1 MHLTSFQHAASAALF
16 AVGVSCQSSL
26 TASYSNTLQTITGFG
41 VSQAFGR
48 AQEFYN
54 MSPTPRQKGLDY
66 LFSTTAG
73 AGLTIVRNRVG
84 SGTVA
89 SDSILPTSP
98 GCPTCQPSY
107 SWDGVDRGQVWFSK
121 AAQSYGVQTFY
132 ADAWS
137 APGFMKTN
145 GLETG
150 GGYLCGVT
158 GRTCS
163 SGDWRQAYANMLAQ
177 YVKYYQQEGIT
188 ITHLGF
194 LNEPDYTTSYSSM
207 QSNGK
212 EAASFIPTLRNTL
225 NNNGLSSVQLA
236 CCDAVGWSSQRTITT
251 DLLSSGVQGQ
261 LGVITSHTYGSDV
274 DGTINTSG
282 LPVWV
287 TEAADL
293 NSAWCTTWYSNG
305 GLCEGLTWAKR
316 IATGIVTGN
325 LSAYIYWQGVEVNQF
340 QASSYLVA
348 SDGTNVTPSGRLW
361 AFAMWS
367 RYVRPGARR
376 LSTTG
381 TIPNVI
387 WATLKN
393 TDGSV
398 VAVFTNTGGSAQSA
412 SLKIDGYIPTK
423 ASGWVVNNA
432 TGNNIAS
439 QPVSLSGGTALVS
452 IPAYSVVTAVL
463 NQ

>member
-1 MHLTSFQHAASAALF
+1 
-16 AVGVSCQSSL
+16 
-26 TASYSNTLQTITGFG
+26 
-41 VSQAFGR
+41 
-48 AQEFYN
+48 
-54 MSPTPRQKGLDY
+54 
-66 LFSTTAG
+66 
-73 AGLTIVRNRVG
+73 
-84 SGTVA
+84 
-89 SDSILPTSP
+89 
-98 GCPTCQPSY
+98 
-107 SWDGVDRGQVWFSK
+107 
-121 AAQSYGVQTFY
+121 
-132 ADAWS
+132 
-137 APGFMKTN
+137 
-145 GLETG
+145 
-150 GGYLCGVT
+150 
-158 GRTCS
+158 
-163 SGDWRQAYANMLAQ
+163 ML
-177 YVKYYQQEGIT
+177 
-188 ITHLGF
+188 
-194 LNEPDYTTSYSSM
+194 
-207 QSNGK
+207 SNGK

-225 NNNGLSSVQLA
+225 NSNGLSSVQLA

-274 DGTINTSG
+274 DGTINTNG

-367 RYVRPGARR
+367 RWVRPGARR

-381 TIPNVI
+381 TITNVI
-387 WATLKN
+387 WAALRN

-398 VAVFTNTGGSAQSA
+398 VAVFTNTGGNAQSA
-412 SLKIDGYIPTK
+412 SLRIDGYTPVK
-423 ASGWVVNNA
+423 ASGWIVNNN

-439 QPVSLSGGTALVS
+439 QSVSLNGGTAVVS
-452 IPAYSVVTAVL
+452 IPAYSVVTVVL